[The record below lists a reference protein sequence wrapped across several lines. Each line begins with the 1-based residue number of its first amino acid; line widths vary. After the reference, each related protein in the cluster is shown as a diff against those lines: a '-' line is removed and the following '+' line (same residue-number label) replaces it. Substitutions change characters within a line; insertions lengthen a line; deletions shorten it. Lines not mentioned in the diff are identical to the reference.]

1 MNKYKLILATSLM
14 LVPTALNLNAE
25 STQKNYVN
33 WCSDPGSGGCPV
45 ARVPYM
51 TPVNNQL
58 TPHIQPMLVPR
69 MLPVLQPCQYMA
81 VPQLQQAPN
90 LVPNRVPNLVPQLVP
105 NRVPYAVPNRVP
117 NLEPKPMEVKVP
129 QQVLP
134 TQKTPN
140 LIVVPKYNQLTP
152 QPIEQRVPT
161 QVLPTQKI
169 PGFAKTLGRP
179 GEINLE
185 TKPKETPMIE
195 KREYEYN
202 KTRVVELIPTKYS
215 EQIEK
220 FKKLQNIQRL
230 ENKIIKQHLDV
241 VNAVRGASKIKQ
253 DPTTFVLGGLAVA
266 TSLVVKRR
274 KND

>member
-1 MNKYKLILATSLM
+1 MKTKYKLILATSLM
-14 LVPTALNLNAE
+14 LAPTINLHAE
-25 STQKNYVN
+25 SVQKNYVN
-33 WCSDPGSGGCPV
+33 QCSDPGFGGCPII
-45 ARVPYM
+45 RQPYQ

-58 TPHIQPMLVPR
+58 VPNVQPMLVPR
-69 MLPVLQPCQYMA
+69 ILPKLEPRQYMA

-105 NRVPYAVPNRVP
+105 GKVPYAIPNRVP
-117 NLEPKPMEVKVP
+117 NLEPKVMEVKVP
-129 QQVLP
+129 NAIPSRVP
-134 TQKTPN
+134 T
-140 LIVVPKYNQLTP
+140 LEPK
-152 QPIEQRVPT
+152 PIEQKVPT

-185 TKPKETPMIE
+185 TKPKETPMIK

-230 ENKIIKQHLDV
+230 ENKIIKQHLEV
-241 VNAVRGASKIKQ
+241 VDAVRGVNKIKQ
-253 DPTTFVLGGLAVA
+253 DPTAFVLGGLAIA
-266 TSLVVKRR
+266 GALAVKRR
-274 KND
+274 K